1 MERTGM
7 YKVVRM
13 ERQDDSVFRDDFQF
27 TDRKEAES
35 FYSGEC
41 KRPSVVDIRLFYCS
55 ASCGERELSRF
66 VRHNK
71 SVRGR
76 LF

>member
-1 MERTGM
+1 M

-27 TDRKEAES
+27 ADRKEAES
-35 FYSGEC
+35 FYSSEC
-41 KRPSVVDIRLFYCS
+41 KRSSVVDIRLFYCS

-66 VRHNK
+66 VRHKK
-71 SVRGR
+71 SAKGR

>member
-1 MERTGM
+1 M

-13 ERQDDSVFRDDFQF
+13 ERQDDSVFRDDFMF
-27 TDRKEAES
+27 PDRKEAES

-41 KRPSVVDIRLFYCS
+41 KKLTVVDIRLFYCS
-55 ASCGERELSRF
+55 DVCGERELARF